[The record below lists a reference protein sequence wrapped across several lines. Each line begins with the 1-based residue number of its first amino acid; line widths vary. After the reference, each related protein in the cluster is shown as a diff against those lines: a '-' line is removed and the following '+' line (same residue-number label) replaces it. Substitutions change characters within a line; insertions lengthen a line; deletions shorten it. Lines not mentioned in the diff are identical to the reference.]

1 MAAAPIRPQV
11 CAHILASL
19 TVLLCANSCRHSRRV
34 ASIGGEVPADNAIVD
49 PASAGAP
56 SESDARLTDI
66 GTTVAADLHRP
77 IPAATGGYRRCDG
90 LAPAEH
96 HVRAVRRRP
105 HPHAPCTGLGLA
117 SDRDILGNSAR
128 RPAKALEARMIE
140 AVATSHIVGVPLSER
155 VQRGTIGMAK
165 AGTAGCSQ
173 REPCY
178 EYPPPHRARSSA
190 GQGIVAGYTGT
201 SEADIS
207 HCSMSALPSLRYA
220 QGAGLQWTPR
230 REFCLQ

>member
-1 MAAAPIRPQV
+1 MFARCGGDCIHMR
-11 CAHILASL
+11 LAQ
-19 TVLLCANSCRHSRRV
+19 
-34 ASIGGEVPADNAIVD
+34 ASVSHPTATF
-49 PASAGAP
+49 SA
-56 SESDARLTDI
+56 T
-66 GTTVAADLHRP
+66 
-77 IPAATGGYRRCDG
+77 
-90 LAPAEH
+90 
-96 HVRAVRRRP
+96 
-105 HPHAPCTGLGLA
+105 
-117 SDRDILGNSAR
+117 AR

-165 AGTAGCSQ
+165 AVTAGCSQ
-173 REPCY
+173 HEPCY

-220 QGAGLQWTPR
+220 QDAGLPWTPR